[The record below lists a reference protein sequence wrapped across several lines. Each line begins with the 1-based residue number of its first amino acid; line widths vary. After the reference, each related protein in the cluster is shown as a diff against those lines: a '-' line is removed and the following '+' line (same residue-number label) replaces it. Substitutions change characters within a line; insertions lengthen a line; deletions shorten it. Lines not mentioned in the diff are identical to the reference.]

1 MSGINISII
10 IDKKA
15 KSQKLINNRPG
26 YDIEYVVSYIYNYC
40 GINDYQRFFD
50 DLYKTEKRYD
60 ILSVIRSHETLK
72 QWAIRVRVPLQ
83 ELVSEGKR
91 SVYHTFHHARSRYVE
106 IIKPED
112 LMQKHWNNEY
122 DKSKTDFGHARVIQR
137 AFRNYKNRSESLAT
151 QA

>member
-1 MSGINISII
+1 MSGLNISII

-26 YDIEYVVSYIYNYC
+26 YDMEYVVSYVYNYC

-50 DLYKTEKRYD
+50 DLYETEKRYD
-60 ILSVIRSHETLK
+60 TLSVIRPFETLK

-91 SVYHTFHHARSRYVE
+91 SVYHVHA
-106 IIKPED
+106 
-112 LMQKHWNNEY
+112 LFLG
-122 DKSKTDFGHARVIQR
+122 FGKGK
-137 AFRNYKNRSESLAT
+137 F
-151 QA
+151 